1 MITHMKKAFPLLL
14 LSALATGCKDIEQML
29 KTQNQKTTPVSK
41 NYEYP
46 HFPAEAAFTDTVD
59 GKNVKLFTLTNANG
73 IKVALSNYGARVIG
87 FWMPD
92 AKGLMTDI
100 VLGMP
105 DIKSY
110 RQPGAKFFGSIA
122 GRYCNRIAKGIF
134 NLDGVNYQL
143 DLNNGPN
150 SLHGGTTGFHSRVWE
165 GTQQGEQQVVFSY
178 LSADGEEGYP
188 GNMIIKVTYRLTDAN
203 ELFMEYAATSDK
215 RTVINVTN
223 HNFWNL
229 NGEGS
234 GTIND
239 HELTIAASRFTP
251 VDSTLIP
258 TGIVSVVATP
268 FDFMQPM
275 TIGKRVGDTSSEQIR
290 FGGGY
295 DHNFVLDTVSKGTP
309 VFAARVKGNKSGIV
323 MDVYTTEPGLQFYG
337 GNFMKGEQKLKSGA
351 KDDYRTAFCVETQH
365 FPNSPNQ
372 PDFPSTV
379 LEPNT
384 KFVSVTM
391 HRFTVESE
399 K

>member
-1 MITHMKKAFPLLL
+1 MIKLMKKAFTLLL

-29 KTQNQKTTPVSK
+29 KTQKQKPTAVIT

-46 HFPAEAAFTDTVD
+46 NFPTEAAFTDTVD

-73 IKVALSNYGARVIG
+73 LKVALTNFGARVVG

-92 AKGLMTDI
+92 ANGKMTDI
-100 VLGMP
+100 VLGLP
-105 DIKSY
+105 DLKNY
-110 RQPGAKFFGSIA
+110 RLPAAKFFGSIA
-122 GRYCNRIAKGIF
+122 GRYCNRIAKGTF
-134 NLDGVNYQL
+134 DLDGVKYQL

-150 SLHGGTTGFHSRVWE
+150 SLHGGTNGFHSRVWE

-178 LSADGEEGYP
+178 LSVDGEEGYP
-188 GNMIIKVTYRLTDAN
+188 GNMIIKVTYKLTDAN
-203 ELFMEYAATSDK
+203 ELYMEYAATSDK
-215 RTVINVTN
+215 RTVVNVTN

-229 NGEGS
+229 NGEGN

-258 TGIVSVVATP
+258 TGITSVVGTP
-268 FDFMQPM
+268 FDFMQAV
-275 TIGKRVGDTSSEQIR
+275 TIGKRVADTSSEQMR

-295 DHNFVLDTVSKGTP
+295 DHNFVLDSTSKGSP

-323 MDVYTTEPGLQFYG
+323 MDIYTTEPGIQFYG
-337 GNFMKGEQKLKSGA
+337 GNFMKGEQTLKSGA
-351 KDDYRTAFCVETQH
+351 KDDYRTAFCLETQH

-372 PDFPSTV
+372 LDFPSTV
-379 LEPNT
+379 LEPNM

-391 HRFTVESE
+391 HRFSLEGAQ
-399 K
+399 

>member
-1 MITHMKKAFPLLL
+1 MITHTKRLLPLLIAA
-14 LSALATGCKDIEQML
+14 SSLAGCKDIEQML
-29 KTQNQKTTPVSK
+29 QSQKNKPTVVSK
-41 NYEYP
+41 TYEYP
-46 HFPAEAAFTDTVD
+46 HFPSEASFTETVD
-59 GKNVKLFTLTNANG
+59 GKQVKLFTLKNSNG
-73 IKVALSNYGARVIG
+73 IKIALTNYGARVVG
-87 FWMPD
+87 CWVPD
-92 AKGLMTDI
+92 ARDKATDV

-110 RQPGAKFFGSIA
+110 RLPAAKFFGSIA
-122 GRYCNRIAKGIF
+122 GRYCNRIAKGRF
-134 NLDGVNYQL
+134 TLGDTTYKL

-150 SLHGGTTGFHSRVWE
+150 SLHGGTNGFHSRVWE
-165 GTQQGEQQVVFSY
+165 GSQQGEQEVVFSY
-178 LSADGEEGYP
+178 LSPDGEEGYP
-188 GNMIIKVTYRLTDAN
+188 GNMIIKVTYRLSEDN

-239 HELTIAASRFTP
+239 HELTIAASRYTT

-258 TGIVSVVATP
+258 NGLSSVVATP

-290 FGGGY
+290 LGGGY
-295 DHNFVLDTVSKGTP
+295 DHNFVLDSISNGRP
-309 VFAARVKGNKSGIV
+309 VLAAVVKGNKSGIV
-323 MDVYTTEPGLQFYG
+323 MGIYTSQPGIQFYG
-337 GNFMKGEQKLKSGA
+337 GNFMKGEQTLKSGA
-351 KDDYRTAFCVETQH
+351 KDDYRTAFCLETQH
-365 FPNSPNQ
+365 FPDSPNQ
-372 PDFPSTV
+372 PTFPSTV
-379 LEPNT
+379 LEPNQ

-391 HRFTVESE
+391 HRFSVESA